1 MPMIDNRRPPCD
13 VLDATMFWSPQS
25 GGVGRY
31 LRAKHEWLSAQ
42 PGWAHTIATPLADAY
57 STLRI
62 PSLPLPFSGGY
73 RVPVARAAA
82 AQCLAGAE
90 PDLIEAGDPYRLAW
104 AALDAAERR
113 GVPAVAFCHSNL
125 ELLARSLAG
134 EQAAIWARRY
144 TNRLYRRFA
153 LVLAP
158 SRVLAARLAQ
168 VFSAQ
173 NAWRRAVSIGWN
185 RLLASAQARHPLV
198 RLELHP
204 ADVQHA
210 AVRRTWVAI
219 LRQPCADAR
228 RADRRMAVDHAIGRG
243 GGDARSRLTPW
254 RGGIGPSRH
263 AACCSKAA
271 TSAEESPWMLSC

>member
-1 MPMIDNRRPPCD
+1 MIDNRRPPCD

-219 LRQPCADAR
+219 LRQAAGRR
-228 RADRRMAVDHAIGRG
+228 RALTLAAQIAEWRSTTRSVG
-243 GGDARSRLTPW
+243 G
-254 RGGIGPSRH
+254 
-263 AACCSKAA
+263 AA
-271 TSAEESPWMLSC
+271 TREAA

>member
-1 MPMIDNRRPPCD
+1 MIDNRRPPCD

-185 RLLASAQARHPLV
+185 RLLASAQARHPL
-198 RLELHP
+198 E
-204 ADVQHA
+204 
-210 AVRRTWVAI
+210 T
-219 LRQPCADAR
+219 AR